1 MQELTDDLIKA
12 FWEDNPVLMIHCFKD
27 ADGEMRGFTDR
38 DQANLDMYNA
48 VKDLPGFDGKGPLI
62 LIRPDLG
69 EENEKSR

>member
-1 MQELTDDLIKA
+1 
-12 FWEDNPVLMIHCFKD
+12 MIHCFKD